1 MIWWLDSMVQIIKCF
16 ASLPDKTEPHRS
28 QHNKAPH
35 PRWLEYKVPSS
46 AVVQIFGHRG
56 LQINYNGF
64 FSLLSLWTRKQRD
77 LSRILS
83 AYASASCSE
92 IHSMVP
98 NIYQKT
104 ALRGGRKKK
113 KKKADSTQHGTAIY
127 WQTHKIEQKE
137 KHPHSLSSGKT
148 EHLSCI
154 RVCTEI
160 LSHTHLFICTSPIF
174 FLNFLNLQ
182 TLFTHKLVQLK

>member
-1 MIWWLDSMVQIIKCF
+1 MVQIIKCF
-16 ASLPDKTEPHRS
+16 ASLPDKTELYRS
-28 QHNKAPH
+28 QHNKAPY

-46 AVVQIFGHRG
+46 AVLQIFGHRD
-56 LQINYNGF
+56 LQINYSVFFF

-104 ALRGGRKKK
+104 ALRGEKKK
-113 KKKADSTQHGTAIY
+113 KKGWQHSTWYRHLLADTQNWT
-127 WQTHKIEQKE
+127 K
-137 KHPHSLSSGKT
+137 GKT
-148 EHLSCI
+148 SSLFFSI
-154 RVCTEI
+154 R
-160 LSHTHLFICTSPIF
+160 
-174 FLNFLNLQ
+174 
-182 TLFTHKLVQLK
+182 